1 MVLDGAMGTMVQ
13 ELAGS
18 DAGLCDLLN
27 LSDPLLIGG
36 IHARYLEAGA
46 NIIETNTFSANRLTL
61 EGHGFADRVAEINLR
76 GAQIAR
82 EQADRFNALDR
93 GKPRYVAG
101 VLGPGSK
108 AAGFSTDVEHPGA
121 RGVTFGLLAEA
132 YLEQAR
138 ALQEGG
144 VDLFL
149 VETVY
154 DTVNAK
160 AALYALGRLHEESG
174 VALPVMLSATVNSGS
189 CKECGSGGLR
199 GSLGLSGRLLCGQEL
214 EAFLI
219 SVSHF
224 PLWSVGLNCSFGPE
238 SMKPYLRQL
247 RLAAKR
253 ILGEGVLVSAHPNA
267 GLPDLMG
274 RYSQTPQIMA
284 GHVREL
290 LLEGLVDIVGGCCG
304 TTPEHIREIAKVVE
318 EVGLETGGGVEGNN
332 VLPGGGSASGIGSA
346 ADSANALSAGS
357 ASKNR
362 FAGQRPL
369 MLSGLEPLVAGS
381 VAGGGGSD
389 AGSDC
394 GSVAGGD
401 GLGVGEGGSLAS
413 GGGFGA
419 GAFFVN
425 VGERTNVAGSRK
437 FLRLIKD
444 KDYAAAVE
452 IARMQAEGG
461 AMVVDVNMDDGMLD
475 AVAEMREFLNRLVA
489 EPEVARLPV
498 MIDSSRWEVQKA
510 ALEVLPGK
518 SVVNS
523 ISLKE
528 GEEHFL
534 WQAREIRKYG
544 AAVVVMAFDELG
556 QADSFERRVEI
567 CSRAYR
573 LLTQKAGY
581 GAEDIIFDTNIFPVG
596 TGMEEHRK
604 NAVDFFRAA
613 AWIREN
619 LPGVGVSGGVS
630 NVSFAFRG
638 NNRVREAMHSA
649 FLYHGVRHGM
659 TMAIVNPEMLE
670 VYDRIDSRLL
680 TAVEDVLLDRREDA
694 TERLLEVAQVLDK
707 EGFAGGAVGVV
718 AGGGGVGGAG
728 GVGAGG
734 GRAGVGC
741 GSGAGVGG
749 GADWRAGGVA
759 ERLSAALVRG
769 REEFLA
775 RDIEE
780 ALQQGFLPQEI
791 IEKLLMVGMR
801 EVGELFGSGK
811 MFLPQVIKS
820 ARVMKSA
827 VALVTPYLA
836 GVTVDGGSASA
847 GVGVA
852 GGVSTDSGS
861 GVASVACGVSTD
873 SGSGVA
879 SVACGVSTDS
889 GSGVASVADGGG
901 SPLVMLATVKGDVHD
916 IGKNIVA
923 VVLSCNGCRIDDMGV
938 MIDAEAIAARAES
951 LQPDVIGLSGLIT
964 PSLNEMINVVRALE
978 KRGLSIPVLVGGAT
992 TSRIHTAVKIAPEY
1006 GGPVVHVPDAS
1017 VAAQVVSRLLG
1028 DYGGYCKELDVT
1040 YARLR
1045 EGFYGRRSEVSL
1057 LPLEVARDNR
1067 LRLDWNGVDL
1077 PAPVGVTEVVFDAGE
1092 LLEFVDW
1099 REYVKL
1105 WGVEPDEGTEL
1116 LVKNSGFV
1124 VKAVYGVFEAVGRAD
1139 DSIEVWSGD
1148 GAGGDGA
1155 GDGSGGAAGSGGAG
1169 GCAVGC
1175 DGGSGAGAAGGCDAG
1190 GAVGGGAG
1198 AAGGCDAGGAVAGSG
1213 GAADYVVHML
1223 RQQMRKPD
1231 GEANLCLA
1239 DYVLPAGA
1247 GHRGVIGAF
1256 CVSVTGGGQGH
1267 FVPGSDFVPGN
1278 DGVPGNDNE
1287 AGVGCDVQNS
1297 IRQNADPLVLDSL
1310 AHRLAEAA
1318 SRKLQSMVAPS
1329 GIRPA
1334 PGFPSAPDHLE
1345 KQTIWDLLD
1354 VQKRLGAVLT
1364 ESMVMVPVATVC
1376 GYYFFHPACRYFGV
1390 GLIGR
1395 DQLEEYARRRGI
1407 SVNEM
1412 SKWLSQN
1419 IL

>member
-1 MVLDGAMGTMVQ
+1 MKMVLDGAMGTMVQ

-46 NIIETNTFSANRLTL
+46 SIIETNTFSANRLTL

-160 AALYALGRLHEESG
+160 AALYALGRLREESS

-189 CKECGSGGLR
+189 CNECGSGGLR
-199 GSLGLSGRLLCGQEL
+199 GNGVLSGRLLCGQDL

-290 LLEGLVDIVGGCCG
+290 LQEGLVDIVGGCCG

-318 EVGLETGGGVEGNN
+318 EAALATGGGVEGSN

-346 ADSANALSAGS
+346 ADCANALSVVS

-369 MLSGLEPLVAGS
+369 MLSGLEPLVAGG
-381 VAGGGGSD
+381 VAGGGGSDAGSGGSD

-670 VYDRIDSRLL
+670 VYDRIESRLL

-694 TERLLEVAQVLDK
+694 TERLLEVAQALDK
-707 EGFAGGAVGVV
+707 EGFGGGAGFGGAGEAGSVAGAGVGGGRGV
-718 AGGGGVGGAG
+718 AGGGGSGVGGGDGAGVGGGGFGGAG

-734 GRAGVGC
+734 AGEA
-741 GSGAGVGG
+741 GSVAGAGVGG
-749 GADWRAGGVA
+749 GR
-759 ERLSAALVRG
+759 
-769 REEFLA
+769 
-775 RDIEE
+775 
-780 ALQQGFLPQEI
+780 
-791 IEKLLMVGMR
+791 
-801 EVGELFGSGK
+801 
-811 MFLPQVIKS
+811 
-820 ARVMKSA
+820 
-827 VALVTPYLA
+827 
-836 GVTVDGGSASA
+836 
-847 GVGVA
+847 GVA
-852 GGVSTDSGS
+852 GGGGS
-861 GVASVACGVSTD
+861 GV
-873 SGSGVA
+873 
-879 SVACGVSTDS
+879 
-889 GSGVASVADGGG
+889 GGG
-901 SPLVMLATVKGDVHD
+901 
-916 IGKNIVA
+916 
-923 VVLSCNGCRIDDMGV
+923 
-938 MIDAEAIAARAES
+938 
-951 LQPDVIGLSGLIT
+951 
-964 PSLNEMINVVRALE
+964 
-978 KRGLSIPVLVGGAT
+978 VGGA
-992 TSRIHTAVKIAPEY
+992 
-1006 GGPVVHVPDAS
+1006 G
-1017 VAAQVVSRLLG
+1017 VAGVS
-1028 DYGGYCKELDVT
+1028 
-1040 YARLR
+1040 
-1045 EGFYGRRSEVSL
+1045 
-1057 LPLEVARDNR
+1057 
-1067 LRLDWNGVDL
+1067 
-1077 PAPVGVTEVVFDAGE
+1077 
-1092 LLEFVDW
+1092 
-1099 REYVKL
+1099 
-1105 WGVEPDEGTEL
+1105 
-1116 LVKNSGFV
+1116 
-1124 VKAVYGVFEAVGRAD
+1124 
-1139 DSIEVWSGD
+1139 
-1148 GAGGDGA
+1148 GAGG
-1155 GDGSGGAAGSGGAG
+1155 SSE
-1169 GCAVGC
+1169 AVREIGIEWC
-1175 DGGSGAGAAGGCDAG
+1175 VKQCRE
-1190 GAVGGGAG
+1190 
-1198 AAGGCDAGGAVAGSG
+1198 
-1213 GAADYVVHML
+1213 L
-1223 RQQMRKPD
+1223 L
-1231 GEANLCLA
+1231 AN
-1239 DYVLPAGA
+1239 
-1247 GHRGVIGAF
+1247 
-1256 CVSVTGGGQGH
+1256 
-1267 FVPGSDFVPGN
+1267 
-1278 DGVPGNDNE
+1278 GVPLIHFYSNGKTE
-1287 AGVGCDVQNS
+1287 S
-1297 IRQNADPLVLDSL
+1297 IRRIA
-1310 AHRLAEAA
+1310 
-1318 SRKLQSMVAPS
+1318 K
-1329 GIRPA
+1329 
-1334 PGFPSAPDHLE
+1334 
-1345 KQTIWDLLD
+1345 
-1354 VQKRLGAVLT
+1354 
-1364 ESMVMVPVATVC
+1364 
-1376 GYYFFHPACRYFGV
+1376 
-1390 GLIGR
+1390 
-1395 DQLEEYARRRGI
+1395 
-1407 SVNEM
+1407 
-1412 SKWLSQN
+1412 
-1419 IL
+1419 

>member
-13 ELAGS
+13 ELAGA

-144 VDLFL
+144 VDFFL

-160 AALYALGRLHEESG
+160 AALFALGRLREESG

-189 CKECGSGGLR
+189 CNECGSGGLS
-199 GSLGLSGRLLCGQEL
+199 GNGVLSGRLLCGQDL

-253 ILGEGVLVSAHPNA
+253 ILGEKLLISAHPNA

-290 LLEGLVDIVGGCCG
+290 LQEGLVDIVGGCCG

-318 EVGLETGGGVEGNN
+318 VMGLETGGGVEGSN

-346 ADSANALSAGS
+346 ADCTNALSAVS
-357 ASKNR
+357 ASKKR
-362 FAGQRPL
+362 SAGPRHL
-369 MLSGLEPLVAGS
+369 MLSGLEPLVAG
-381 VAGGGGSD
+381 GD
-389 AGSDC
+389 AG
-394 GSVAGGD
+394 
-401 GLGVGEGGSLAS
+401 
-413 GGGFGA
+413 

-475 AVAEMREFLNRLVA
+475 AVEEMREFLNRLVA

-528 GEEHFL
+528 GDEHFL

-694 TERLLEVAQVLDK
+694 AERLLEVAQALEK
-707 EGFAGGAVGVV
+707 ESSAGG
-718 AGGGGVGGAG
+718 AGGGGVDGGDGARVGGGGAG
-728 GVGAGG
+728 VAGGSGAG
-734 GRAGVGC
+734 V
-741 GSGAGVGG
+741 GAGVGG
-749 GADWRAGGVA
+749 GARGGFGGGGSGVGGGDGSGVGGGGSGACVGGTDRRAGGVA

-769 REEFLA
+769 REEYLA

-791 IEKLLMVGMR
+791 IEKILMGGMR

-827 VALVTPYLA
+827 VALVTPYL
-836 GVTVDGGSASA
+836 GRETVDGGSASA
-847 GVGVA
+847 
-852 GGVSTDSGS
+852 D
-861 GVASVACGVSTD
+861 
-873 SGSGVA
+873 
-879 SVACGVSTDS
+879 
-889 GSGVASVADGGG
+889 GG

-916 IGKNIVA
+916 IGKNIVG

-951 LQPDVIGLSGLIT
+951 LRPDVIGLSGLIT

-1028 DYGGYCKELDVT
+1028 DYGGYCNELDVT
-1040 YARLR
+1040 YAKLR

-1057 LPLEVARDNR
+1057 LPLEVARENR
-1067 LRLDWNGVDL
+1067 LRPEWNGVDL

-1139 DSIEVWSGD
+1139 DSIEVWSG
-1148 GAGGDGA
+1148 GGAAGGA
-1155 GDGSGGAAGSGGAG
+1155 AGGADAGSGGAP
-1169 GCAVGC
+1169 
-1175 DGGSGAGAAGGCDAG
+1175 
-1190 GAVGGGAG
+1190 
-1198 AAGGCDAGGAVAGSG
+1198 
-1213 GAADYVVHML
+1213 DYVVHML

-1239 DYVLPAGA
+1239 DYVVPAGA

-1256 CVSVTGGGQGH
+1256 CVSVTGGGQ
-1267 FVPGSDFVPGN
+1267 D
-1278 DGVPGNDNE
+1278 
-1287 AGVGCDVQNS
+1287 
-1297 IRQNADPLVLDSL
+1297 ADPLVLESL

-1318 SRKLQSMVAPS
+1318 SRKLQSMVVPF

-1334 PGFPSAPDHLE
+1334 PGYPSAPDHLE

-1364 ESMVMVPVATVC
+1364 ESMVMVPVSTVC
-1376 GYYFFHPACRYFGV
+1376 GYYFFHPGCRYFGV

-1407 SVNEM
+1407 SASEM

>member
-1 MVLDGAMGTMVQ
+1 M
-13 ELAGS
+13 
-18 DAGLCDLLN
+18 
-27 LSDPLLIGG
+27 
-36 IHARYLEAGA
+36 
-46 NIIETNTFSANRLTL
+46 
-61 EGHGFADRVAEINLR
+61 
-76 GAQIAR
+76 
-82 EQADRFNALDR
+82 
-93 GKPRYVAG
+93 
-101 VLGPGSK
+101 
-108 AAGFSTDVEHPGA
+108 
-121 RGVTFGLLAEA
+121 
-132 YLEQAR
+132 
-138 ALQEGG
+138 
-144 VDLFL
+144 DLFL

-160 AALYALGRLHEESG
+160 AALFALGRLREESG
-174 VALPVMLSATVNSGS
+174 VALPVMLSATVNSGT
-189 CKECGSGGLR
+189 CNECGSGGLS
-199 GSLGLSGRLLCGQEL
+199 GNGVLSGRLLCGQDL

-247 RLAAKR
+247 RLAARR
-253 ILGEGVLVSAHPNA
+253 ILGEKVLISAHPNA

-290 LLEGLVDIVGGCCG
+290 LQEGLVDIVGGCCG

-318 EVGLETGGGVEGNN
+318 ETALETGGGVEGIK
-332 VLPGGGSASGIGSA
+332 VVPGGGSASGIGSA
-346 ADSANALSAGS
+346 ADCANALSDVS
-357 ASKNR
+357 ASKYS
-362 FAGQRPL
+362 FAGPRHL
-369 MLSGLEPLVAGS
+369 MLSGLEPLVAGGD
-381 VAGGGGSD
+381 VGG
-389 AGSDC
+389 
-394 GSVAGGD
+394 
-401 GLGVGEGGSLAS
+401 
-413 GGGFGA
+413 GA

-437 FLRLIKD
+437 FLRLIND

-528 GEEHFL
+528 GEDHFL

-581 GAEDIIFDTNIFPVG
+581 GAEDIIFDTNIFPIG

-694 TERLLEVAQVLDK
+694 TERLLEVAQALEK
-707 EGFAGGAVGVV
+707 ESSAGG
-718 AGGGGVGGAG
+718 AGGGGVDGGDGARVGGSGAG
-728 GVGAGG
+728 V
-734 GRAGVGC
+734 
-741 GSGAGVGG
+741 GAGVGG
-749 GADWRAGGVA
+749 GARGGFGGGGSGVGGGDGSGVGGGGSGACVGGTDRRAGGVA

-769 REEFLA
+769 REEYLA

-791 IEKLLMVGMR
+791 IEKLLMAGMR

-827 VALVTPYLA
+827 VALVTPYL
-836 GVTVDGGSASA
+836 GRESVEGGSASA
-847 GVGVA
+847 AGGVARGGVVSGDGGGAVA

-861 GVASVACGVSTD
+861 GVASVAG
-873 SGSGVA
+873 
-879 SVACGVSTDS
+879 
-889 GSGVASVADGGG
+889 GGG

-916 IGKNIVA
+916 IGKNIVG

-951 LQPDVIGLSGLIT
+951 LRPDVIGLSGLIT

-1028 DYGGYCKELDVT
+1028 DYGGYCNELDVT
-1040 YARLR
+1040 YAKLR

-1057 LPLEVARDNR
+1057 LPLEVARENR
-1067 LRLDWNGVDL
+1067 LRPEWNGVDL

-1148 GAGGDGA
+1148 GAGG
-1155 GDGSGGAAGSGGAG
+1155 GAAGAG
-1169 GCAVGC
+1169 GG
-1175 DGGSGAGAAGGCDAG
+1175 
-1190 GAVGGGAG
+1190 
-1198 AAGGCDAGGAVAGSG
+1198 AGGCDAGGAVAGVAVGSRDSAVG
-1213 GAADYVVHML
+1213 SRGAPDYVVHML

-1239 DYVLPAGA
+1239 DYVVPAGA

-1256 CVSVTGGGQGH
+1256 CVSVTGGGQSH
-1267 FVPGSDFVPGN
+1267 FVPGN
-1278 DGVPGNDNE
+1278 DGE
-1287 AGVGCDVQNS
+1287 AGTGCDVQNS
-1297 IRQNADPLVLDSL
+1297 IRQNADPLVLESL

-1318 SRKLQSMVAPS
+1318 SRKLQSTVAPF

-1334 PGFPSAPDHLE
+1334 PGYPSAPDHLE

-1376 GYYFFHPACRYFGV
+1376 GYYFFHPGCRYFGV

-1407 SVNEM
+1407 SASEM

>member
-1 MVLDGAMGTMVQ
+1 
-13 ELAGS
+13 
-18 DAGLCDLLN
+18 
-27 LSDPLLIGG
+27 
-36 IHARYLEAGA
+36 
-46 NIIETNTFSANRLTL
+46 
-61 EGHGFADRVAEINLR
+61 
-76 GAQIAR
+76 
-82 EQADRFNALDR
+82 
-93 GKPRYVAG
+93 
-101 VLGPGSK
+101 
-108 AAGFSTDVEHPGA
+108 
-121 RGVTFGLLAEA
+121 
-132 YLEQAR
+132 
-138 ALQEGG
+138 LQ
-144 VDLFL
+144 
-149 VETVY
+149 
-154 DTVNAK
+154 
-160 AALYALGRLHEESG
+160 
-174 VALPVMLSATVNSGS
+174 
-189 CKECGSGGLR
+189 
-199 GSLGLSGRLLCGQEL
+199 
-214 EAFLI
+214 
-219 SVSHF
+219 
-224 PLWSVGLNCSFGPE
+224 
-238 SMKPYLRQL
+238 
-247 RLAAKR
+247 
-253 ILGEGVLVSAHPNA
+253 
-267 GLPDLMG
+267 
-274 RYSQTPQIMA
+274 
-284 GHVREL
+284 
-290 LLEGLVDIVGGCCG
+290 EGLVDIVGGCCG

-318 EVGLETGGGVEGNN
+318 VMGLETGGGVEVSNF
-332 VLPGGGSASGIGSA
+332 VPGGGSASGIGSA

-362 FAGQRPL
+362 FAGPRPL
-369 MLSGLEPLVAGS
+369 MLSGLEPLVAGGD
-381 VAGGGGSD
+381 VGG
-389 AGSDC
+389 
-394 GSVAGGD
+394 
-401 GLGVGEGGSLAS
+401 
-413 GGGFGA
+413 GA

-567 CSRAYR
+567 CSRAFG

-670 VYDRIDSRLL
+670 VYDRIESRLL
-680 TAVEDVLLDRREDA
+680 VAVEDVLLDRREDA
-694 TERLLEVAQVLDK
+694 AERLLEVAQVLDK

-728 GVGAGG
+728 GGRAGGGSGVGGGDGAGAGVGGGGFGAGGVGEAGSVAGAGVGDGARGGFGGGSGACVGG
-734 GRAGVGC
+734 GRAGV
-741 GSGAGVGG
+741 AGTPG
-749 GADWRAGGVA
+749 WRAGGVA

-791 IEKLLMVGMR
+791 IEKLLMAGMR

-827 VALVTPYLA
+827 VALVTPYL
-836 GVTVDGGSASA
+836 GRETVDGGSASSA
-847 GVGVA
+847 GGVARGGVVSGDGGGAVSGSGGSVA
-852 GGVSTDSGS
+852 GGGGSVSG
-861 GVASVACGVSTD
+861 
-873 SGSGVA
+873 
-879 SVACGVSTDS
+879 
-889 GSGVASVADGGG
+889 GGG
-901 SPLVMLATVKGDVHD
+901 SVSGGGAPLVMLATVKGDVHD
-916 IGKNIVA
+916 IGKNIVG

-938 MIDAEAIAARAES
+938 MIDAEAIAVRAES
-951 LQPDVIGLSGLIT
+951 LRPDVIGLSGLIT

-1028 DYGGYCKELDVT
+1028 DYSGYCKELDVT
-1040 YARLR
+1040 YTRLR

-1057 LPLEVARDNR
+1057 LPLEVARENR
-1067 LRLDWNGVDL
+1067 LCLDWNGVDL

-1124 VKAVYGVFEAVGRAD
+1124 VKAVYGVFEAVGRSD

-1148 GAGGDGA
+1148 GAGGDGSSA
-1155 GDGSGGAAGSGGAG
+1155 
-1169 GCAVGC
+1169 CGC
-1175 DGGSGAGAAGGCDAG
+1175 DGGGGCDAG
-1190 GAVGGGAG
+1190 GGVAG
-1198 AAGGCDAGGAVAGSG
+1198 AGGAP
-1213 GAADYVVHML
+1213 DYVVHML

-1239 DYVLPAGA
+1239 DYVVPAGA
-1247 GHRGVIGAF
+1247 GQRGVIGAF

-1267 FVPGSDFVPGN
+1267 FVPGSDN
-1278 DGVPGNDNE
+1278 DM
-1287 AGVGCDVQNS
+1287 QNS
-1297 IRQNADPLVLDSL
+1297 IRQNADPLVLESL

-1318 SRKLQSMVAPS
+1318 SRKLQLMVAPS

-1407 SVNEM
+1407 SASEM

>member
-1 MVLDGAMGTMVQ
+1 M
-13 ELAGS
+13 
-18 DAGLCDLLN
+18 N
-27 LSDPLLIGG
+27 
-36 IHARYLEAGA
+36 
-46 NIIETNTFSANRLTL
+46 
-61 EGHGFADRVAEINLR
+61 
-76 GAQIAR
+76 
-82 EQADRFNALDR
+82 
-93 GKPRYVAG
+93 
-101 VLGPGSK
+101 
-108 AAGFSTDVEHPGA
+108 
-121 RGVTFGLLAEA
+121 
-132 YLEQAR
+132 
-138 ALQEGG
+138 
-144 VDLFL
+144 
-149 VETVY
+149 
-154 DTVNAK
+154 
-160 AALYALGRLHEESG
+160 
-174 VALPVMLSATVNSGS
+174 
-189 CKECGSGGLR
+189 
-199 GSLGLSGRLLCGQEL
+199 
-214 EAFLI
+214 
-219 SVSHF
+219 
-224 PLWSVGLNCSFGPE
+224 
-238 SMKPYLRQL
+238 
-247 RLAAKR
+247 
-253 ILGEGVLVSAHPNA
+253 
-267 GLPDLMG
+267 
-274 RYSQTPQIMA
+274 
-284 GHVREL
+284 
-290 LLEGLVDIVGGCCG
+290 IVGGCCG

-318 EVGLETGGGVEGNN
+318 EAALATGGGVEGSN
-332 VLPGGGSASGIGSA
+332 VVPGGGSASGIGSA
-346 ADSANALSAGS
+346 ADCAIALSAVS
-357 ASKNR
+357 ASKKR
-362 FAGQRPL
+362 SAGPRSL
-369 MLSGLEPLVAGS
+369 MLSGLEPLVAGGD
-381 VAGGGGSD
+381 AGGGGSD

-444 KDYAAAVE
+444 KDYSAAVE

-694 TERLLEVAQVLDK
+694 TERLLELAQALEK
-707 EGFAGGAVGVV
+707 ESGAGG
-718 AGGGGVGGAG
+718 AGGGGVDGGDGARVGGGGAG
-728 GVGAGG
+728 GAGSSGGGGAYGG

-741 GSGAGVGG
+741 GSGAGIAGVGG
-749 GADWRAGGVA
+749 CAGWRAGGVA

-791 IEKLLMVGMR
+791 IEKLLMAGMR

-852 GGVSTDSGS
+852 GGKS
-861 GVASVACGVSTD
+861 AFA
-873 SGSGVA
+873 
-879 SVACGVSTDS
+879 
-889 GSGVASVADGGG
+889 GGG
-901 SPLVMLATVKGDVHD
+901 AVSGGGGAVAGGGGAPLVMLATVKGDVHD
-916 IGKNIVA
+916 IGKNIVG

-951 LQPDVIGLSGLIT
+951 LRPDVIGLSGLIT

-1028 DYGGYCKELDVT
+1028 DYGGYCNELDVT
-1040 YARLR
+1040 YTKLR

-1057 LPLEVARDNR
+1057 LPLEVARENR
-1067 LRLDWNGVDL
+1067 LRLEWNGVDL
-1077 PAPVGVTEVVFDAGE
+1077 PAPVGVTEVVFNAGE

-1139 DSIEVWSGD
+1139 DSIEVWSG
-1148 GAGGDGA
+1148 GGAAGGAD
-1155 GDGSGGAAGSGGAG
+1155 AGSGGAP
-1169 GCAVGC
+1169 
-1175 DGGSGAGAAGGCDAG
+1175 
-1190 GAVGGGAG
+1190 
-1198 AAGGCDAGGAVAGSG
+1198 
-1213 GAADYVVHML
+1213 DYVVHML

-1239 DYVLPAGA
+1239 DYVVPAGA

-1256 CVSVTGGGQGH
+1256 CVSVTGGGQ
-1267 FVPGSDFVPGN
+1267 D
-1278 DGVPGNDNE
+1278 
-1287 AGVGCDVQNS
+1287 
-1297 IRQNADPLVLDSL
+1297 ADPLVLESL

-1318 SRKLQSMVAPS
+1318 SRKLQSMVVPF

-1334 PGFPSAPDHLE
+1334 PGYPSAPDHLE

-1364 ESMVMVPVATVC
+1364 ESMVMVPVSTVC
-1376 GYYFFHPACRYFGV
+1376 GYYFFHPGCRYFGV

-1395 DQLEEYARRRGI
+1395 DQLEEYALRRGI
-1407 SVNEM
+1407 SASEM

>member
-13 ELAGS
+13 ELAGV

-121 RGVTFGLLAEA
+121 RGVTFGMLAEA

-160 AALYALGRLHEESG
+160 AALFALGRLREESG
-174 VALPVMLSATVNSGS
+174 VALPVMLSATVNSGT
-189 CKECGSGGLR
+189 CNECGSGGLS
-199 GSLGLSGRLLCGQEL
+199 GNGVLSGRLLCGQDL

-247 RLAAKR
+247 RLAARR
-253 ILGEGVLVSAHPNA
+253 ILGEKVLISAHPNA

-290 LLEGLVDIVGGCCG
+290 LQEGLVDIVGGCCG

-318 EVGLETGGGVEGNN
+318 ETALETGGGVEGIK
-332 VLPGGGSASGIGSA
+332 VVPGGGSASGIGSA
-346 ADSANALSAGS
+346 ADCANALSDVS
-357 ASKNR
+357 ASKYS
-362 FAGQRPL
+362 FAGPRPL
-369 MLSGLEPLVAGS
+369 MLSGLEPLVAG
-381 VAGGGGSD
+381 GD
-389 AGSDC
+389 AG
-394 GSVAGGD
+394 
-401 GLGVGEGGSLAS
+401 
-413 GGGFGA
+413 

-475 AVAEMREFLNRLVA
+475 AVEEMREFLNRLVA

-528 GEEHFL
+528 GDEHFL

-567 CSRAYR
+567 CRRAYG

-581 GAEDIIFDTNIFPVG
+581 GAEDIIFDTNIFPIG

-613 AWIREN
+613 SWIREN

-694 TERLLEVAQVLDK
+694 TERLLELAQALEK
-707 EGFAGGAVGVV
+707 ESGARVGGGGAGV
-718 AGGGGVGGAG
+718 AGGSGAG
-728 GVGAGG
+728 V
-734 GRAGVGC
+734 
-741 GSGAGVGG
+741 GAGVGG

-769 REEFLA
+769 REEYLA

-791 IEKLLMVGMR
+791 IEKLLMAGMW

-827 VALVTPYLA
+827 VALVTPYL
-836 GVTVDGGSASA
+836 GRETVDGGSASA
-847 GVGVA
+847 AGAVA

-861 GVASVACGVSTD
+861 GVASVA
-873 SGSGVA
+873 
-879 SVACGVSTDS
+879 
-889 GSGVASVADGGG
+889 GGG
-901 SPLVMLATVKGDVHD
+901 GAPLVMLATVKGDVHD
-916 IGKNIVA
+916 IGKNIVG

-951 LQPDVIGLSGLIT
+951 LRPDVIGLSGLIT

-1028 DYGGYCKELDVT
+1028 DYGGYCNELDVT
-1040 YARLR
+1040 YAKLR

-1057 LPLEVARDNR
+1057 LPLEVARENR
-1067 LRLDWNGVDL
+1067 LRLEWNGVDL
-1077 PAPVGVTEVVFDAGE
+1077 PAPVGVTEVVFNAGE

-1139 DSIEVWSGD
+1139 DSIEVWSG
-1148 GAGGDGA
+1148 GGAAGGAD
-1155 GDGSGGAAGSGGAG
+1155 AGSGGAP
-1169 GCAVGC
+1169 
-1175 DGGSGAGAAGGCDAG
+1175 
-1190 GAVGGGAG
+1190 
-1198 AAGGCDAGGAVAGSG
+1198 
-1213 GAADYVVHML
+1213 DYVVHML

-1239 DYVLPAGA
+1239 DYVVPAGA

-1256 CVSVTGGGQGH
+1256 CVSVTGGGQSH
-1267 FVPGSDFVPGN
+1267 FVPGN
-1278 DGVPGNDNE
+1278 DGE
-1287 AGVGCDVQNS
+1287 AGTGCDVQNS
-1297 IRQNADPLVLDSL
+1297 IRQNADPLVLESL

-1318 SRKLQSMVAPS
+1318 SRKLQFMVAPF

-1334 PGFPSAPDHLE
+1334 PGYPSAPDHLE

-1376 GYYFFHPACRYFGV
+1376 GYYFFHPGCRYFGV

-1395 DQLEEYARRRGI
+1395 DQQEEYARRRGI
-1407 SVNEM
+1407 SASEM

>member
-1 MVLDGAMGTMVQ
+1 MKMVLDGAMGTMVQ
-13 ELAGS
+13 ELAGA

-121 RGVTFGLLAEA
+121 RGVTFGMLAEA

-160 AALYALGRLHEESG
+160 AALYALGRLREESG
-174 VALPVMLSATVNSGS
+174 VDLPVMLSATVNSGS
-189 CKECGSGGLR
+189 FNECGSGGLR
-199 GSLGLSGRLLCGQEL
+199 GNGVLSGRLLCGQDL

-290 LLEGLVDIVGGCCG
+290 LQEGLVDIVGGCCG

-318 EVGLETGGGVEGNN
+318 EAGLETGGGVEGSN

-346 ADSANALSAGS
+346 ADCANALSVVS
-357 ASKNR
+357 ASKKR
-362 FAGQRPL
+362 SAGPRSL
-369 MLSGLEPLVAGS
+369 MLSGLEPLVAG
-381 VAGGGGSD
+381 
-389 AGSDC
+389 
-394 GSVAGGD
+394 GD
-401 GLGVGEGGSLAS
+401 S
-413 GGGFGA
+413 GGGA

-694 TERLLEVAQVLDK
+694 
-707 EGFAGGAVGVV
+707 
-718 AGGGGVGGAG
+718 
-728 GVGAGG
+728 
-734 GRAGVGC
+734 
-741 GSGAGVGG
+741 
-749 GADWRAGGVA
+749 
-759 ERLSAALVRG
+759 
-769 REEFLA
+769 
-775 RDIEE
+775 
-780 ALQQGFLPQEI
+780 
-791 IEKLLMVGMR
+791 
-801 EVGELFGSGK
+801 
-811 MFLPQVIKS
+811 
-820 ARVMKSA
+820 
-827 VALVTPYLA
+827 
-836 GVTVDGGSASA
+836 
-847 GVGVA
+847 
-852 GGVSTDSGS
+852 
-861 GVASVACGVSTD
+861 
-873 SGSGVA
+873 
-879 SVACGVSTDS
+879 
-889 GSGVASVADGGG
+889 
-901 SPLVMLATVKGDVHD
+901 
-916 IGKNIVA
+916 
-923 VVLSCNGCRIDDMGV
+923 
-938 MIDAEAIAARAES
+938 
-951 LQPDVIGLSGLIT
+951 
-964 PSLNEMINVVRALE
+964 
-978 KRGLSIPVLVGGAT
+978 
-992 TSRIHTAVKIAPEY
+992 
-1006 GGPVVHVPDAS
+1006 
-1017 VAAQVVSRLLG
+1017 
-1028 DYGGYCKELDVT
+1028 
-1040 YARLR
+1040 
-1045 EGFYGRRSEVSL
+1045 
-1057 LPLEVARDNR
+1057 
-1067 LRLDWNGVDL
+1067 
-1077 PAPVGVTEVVFDAGE
+1077 
-1092 LLEFVDW
+1092 
-1099 REYVKL
+1099 
-1105 WGVEPDEGTEL
+1105 
-1116 LVKNSGFV
+1116 
-1124 VKAVYGVFEAVGRAD
+1124 
-1139 DSIEVWSGD
+1139 
-1148 GAGGDGA
+1148 
-1155 GDGSGGAAGSGGAG
+1155 
-1169 GCAVGC
+1169 
-1175 DGGSGAGAAGGCDAG
+1175 
-1190 GAVGGGAG
+1190 
-1198 AAGGCDAGGAVAGSG
+1198 
-1213 GAADYVVHML
+1213 
-1223 RQQMRKPD
+1223 
-1231 GEANLCLA
+1231 
-1239 DYVLPAGA
+1239 
-1247 GHRGVIGAF
+1247 
-1256 CVSVTGGGQGH
+1256 
-1267 FVPGSDFVPGN
+1267 
-1278 DGVPGNDNE
+1278 
-1287 AGVGCDVQNS
+1287 
-1297 IRQNADPLVLDSL
+1297 
-1310 AHRLAEAA
+1310 
-1318 SRKLQSMVAPS
+1318 
-1329 GIRPA
+1329 
-1334 PGFPSAPDHLE
+1334 
-1345 KQTIWDLLD
+1345 
-1354 VQKRLGAVLT
+1354 
-1364 ESMVMVPVATVC
+1364 
-1376 GYYFFHPACRYFGV
+1376 
-1390 GLIGR
+1390 
-1395 DQLEEYARRRGI
+1395 
-1407 SVNEM
+1407 
-1412 SKWLSQN
+1412 
-1419 IL
+1419 

>member
-1 MVLDGAMGTMVQ
+1 MKMVLDGAMGTMVQ

-82 EQADRFNALDR
+82 EQADRFNALDK
-93 GKPRYVAG
+93 GNPRYVAG

-160 AALYALGRLHEESG
+160 AALFALGRLNEESG

-189 CKECGSGGLR
+189 CNECGSGCLSGN
-199 GSLGLSGRLLCGQEL
+199 GVLSGRLLCGQEL

-290 LLEGLVDIVGGCCG
+290 LQEGLVDIVGGCCG

-318 EVGLETGGGVEGNN
+318 EAGLETGGGVEGSN

-369 MLSGLEPLVAGS
+369 MLSGLEPLVAGGD
-381 VAGGGGSD
+381 VGG
-389 AGSDC
+389 
-394 GSVAGGD
+394 
-401 GLGVGEGGSLAS
+401 
-413 GGGFGA
+413 GA

-444 KDYAAAVE
+444 KDYTAAVE

-596 TGMEEHRK
+596 TGRRSTGRMR
-604 NAVDFFRAA
+604 
-613 AWIREN
+613 WI
-619 LPGVGVSGGVS
+619 
-630 NVSFAFRG
+630 F
-638 NNRVREAMHSA
+638 
-649 FLYHGVRHGM
+649 
-659 TMAIVNPEMLE
+659 
-670 VYDRIDSRLL
+670 
-680 TAVEDVLLDRREDA
+680 
-694 TERLLEVAQVLDK
+694 
-707 EGFAGGAVGVV
+707 
-718 AGGGGVGGAG
+718 
-728 GVGAGG
+728 
-734 GRAGVGC
+734 
-741 GSGAGVGG
+741 
-749 GADWRAGGVA
+749 
-759 ERLSAALVRG
+759 
-769 REEFLA
+769 
-775 RDIEE
+775 
-780 ALQQGFLPQEI
+780 
-791 IEKLLMVGMR
+791 
-801 EVGELFGSGK
+801 
-811 MFLPQVIKS
+811 
-820 ARVMKSA
+820 
-827 VALVTPYLA
+827 
-836 GVTVDGGSASA
+836 
-847 GVGVA
+847 
-852 GGVSTDSGS
+852 
-861 GVASVACGVSTD
+861 
-873 SGSGVA
+873 
-879 SVACGVSTDS
+879 
-889 GSGVASVADGGG
+889 
-901 SPLVMLATVKGDVHD
+901 
-916 IGKNIVA
+916 
-923 VVLSCNGCRIDDMGV
+923 
-938 MIDAEAIAARAES
+938 
-951 LQPDVIGLSGLIT
+951 SGL
-964 PSLNEMINVVRALE
+964 L
-978 KRGLSIPVLVGGAT
+978 
-992 TSRIHTAVKIAPEY
+992 H
-1006 GGPVVHVPDAS
+1006 
-1017 VAAQVVSRLLG
+1017 
-1028 DYGGYCKELDVT
+1028 
-1040 YARLR
+1040 
-1045 EGFYGRRSEVSL
+1045 
-1057 LPLEVARDNR
+1057 
-1067 LRLDWNGVDL
+1067 
-1077 PAPVGVTEVVFDAGE
+1077 
-1092 LLEFVDW
+1092 
-1099 REYVKL
+1099 
-1105 WGVEPDEGTEL
+1105 
-1116 LVKNSGFV
+1116 GFV
-1124 VKAVYGVFEAVGRAD
+1124 RIYR
-1139 DSIEVWSGD
+1139 VWG
-1148 GAGGDGA
+1148 
-1155 GDGSGGAAGSGGAG
+1155 
-1169 GCAVGC
+1169 
-1175 DGGSGAGAAGGCDAG
+1175 
-1190 GAVGGGAG
+1190 
-1198 AAGGCDAGGAVAGSG
+1198 
-1213 GAADYVVHML
+1213 
-1223 RQQMRKPD
+1223 
-1231 GEANLCLA
+1231 
-1239 DYVLPAGA
+1239 
-1247 GHRGVIGAF
+1247 
-1256 CVSVTGGGQGH
+1256 
-1267 FVPGSDFVPGN
+1267 
-1278 DGVPGNDNE
+1278 
-1287 AGVGCDVQNS
+1287 
-1297 IRQNADPLVLDSL
+1297 
-1310 AHRLAEAA
+1310 
-1318 SRKLQSMVAPS
+1318 
-1329 GIRPA
+1329 
-1334 PGFPSAPDHLE
+1334 
-1345 KQTIWDLLD
+1345 
-1354 VQKRLGAVLT
+1354 
-1364 ESMVMVPVATVC
+1364 
-1376 GYYFFHPACRYFGV
+1376 
-1390 GLIGR
+1390 
-1395 DQLEEYARRRGI
+1395 
-1407 SVNEM
+1407 
-1412 SKWLSQN
+1412 
-1419 IL
+1419 